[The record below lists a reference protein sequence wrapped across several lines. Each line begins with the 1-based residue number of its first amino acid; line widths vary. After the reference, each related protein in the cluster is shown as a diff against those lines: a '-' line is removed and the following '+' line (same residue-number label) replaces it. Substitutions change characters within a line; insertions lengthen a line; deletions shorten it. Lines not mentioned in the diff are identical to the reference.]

1 MPRIV
6 IHKSKRKTTVVT
18 VVGFLIAI
26 AGGLLLY
33 YTDATVVGWCFLIAA
48 AFTLIYGIGTSF
60 DRRPYMLLTE
70 KGITELFTIR
80 EEIEWDAIRYADDF
94 FFRGQSFVR
103 LLLDPDYKP
112 QLIRPTWFWRL
123 DRLYGQDNGRAVY
136 LRTTGLEI
144 NSMQL
149 VALIRRMVKAN
160 PVERDELLKK
170 YGPKR

>member
-6 IHKSKRKTTVVT
+6 VHKSKRKSALITA
-18 VVGFLIAI
+18 VGFLIAL
-26 AGGLLLY
+26 AGGLVLG

-60 DRRPYMLLTE
+60 DRRPYIVLTE
-70 KGITELFTIR
+70 RGITELLTIR
-80 EEIEWDAIRYADDF
+80 EEIGWDAIRYADDF

-112 QLIRPTWFWRL
+112 QLIRPTWFWRF

-136 LRTTGLEI
+136 LRATGLEI

-149 VALIRRMVKAN
+149 AALIRRMREAD
-160 PVERDELLKK
+160 PAQRGELLKK
-170 YGPKR
+170 YGAK